1 MKLIGMTKT
10 IQDPKTQFNKQVET
24 MKRSQCEMK
33 MELKSSITQLE
44 HSRESLTG
52 YTLGQEK
59 NVELKLK
66 AGTYIQV
73 LDYRILG
80 S

>member
-24 MKRSQCEMK
+24 LKRSQGEMK

-52 YTLGQEK
+52 RMDES
-59 NVELKLK
+59 EC
-66 AGTYIQV
+66 GTVGLEVHCYP
-73 LDYRILG
+73 